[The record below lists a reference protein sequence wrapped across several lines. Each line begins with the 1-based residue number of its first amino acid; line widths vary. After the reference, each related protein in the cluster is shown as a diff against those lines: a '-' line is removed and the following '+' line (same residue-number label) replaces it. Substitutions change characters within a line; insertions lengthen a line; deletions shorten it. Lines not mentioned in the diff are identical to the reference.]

1 MLQAA
6 RAFRAAFFKKPINK
20 TSMTKNTF
28 LIAIAFLLC
37 LSLPLR
43 AQDYVYDNGNSKTGL
58 VLENQS
64 KGEVVISFSMQGFSL
79 QDIAVDGEPMK
90 NIVMNEVFLPNEAG
104 APNLPALSR
113 YVAIP
118 EGASAKIVVKEIK
131 FEILKNVNIA
141 PAPPIPLDT
150 DRNPPPATKDAAI
163 YSRDAFYPQ
172 QPVQLSETTQI
183 RGVDAV
189 MVGVVPFQYN
199 PVTRELKVINKIEIT
214 LSFEGGKGTF
224 GEERLRS
231 RWFDPVLRQTLMNYE
246 SIPEIDYSKQAHL
259 SGNPKTDGCEY
270 LIVTP
275 NDPAWQPFAEQIKD
289 FRTKQGIS
297 TKIVTLA
304 EIGGYSAA
312 ELESYFNNA
321 YNTWDVP
328 PVAVLLMADYG
339 SNPANSITSPMWNYY
354 CVSDNIYA
362 DVNYNNLPDIIF
374 ARMTAQN
381 TTQLQTMVSKMID
394 YETNPPTDFNFYH
407 KPITALGWQTERWF
421 QLCSE
426 TVGGFWREVQGKS
439 PVRIND
445 IYEGIPGSIWST
457 AQNTQTVVNYFGPT
471 GTGYIPASP
480 MQLGGWSGG
489 NAQMIAAA
497 VNDGAFALQHRD
509 HGYEYGWGEPG
520 FTNSSINNLRNNQ
533 NNELPFVFSINCLTG
548 KYNIE
553 GECFAEK
560 FHRYTY
566 NGLNAGALGVVAPS
580 ETSYSF
586 VNDVFVWGMF
596 DLFYPEFLPD
606 YGPYVNGEG
615 MMPAFGNAA
624 GKYFLQQS
632 AWPYNSGNKE
642 VTLHLFHHH
651 GGAFLNVFTE
661 VPQSLSVVHPETIF
675 SFQNEITIQAN
686 AGSLIALTVDGEIL
700 AVTKATGQFQNIP
713 IDPLPAGSNL
723 IVTITKQNFLR
734 VESTVEIISPEGAY
748 VVFDSFGIN
757 DGGSAIENG
766 QLDYGESV
774 GLDIA
779 LKNLGITQTGN
790 VTATLSTPDAFVT
803 ITQNV
808 AGFGIIQA
816 NSVVTMADAF
826 SIVASENIPDGHIVN
841 FEINATDGIK
851 NWTTGFS
858 LTANAPA
865 LEIAAI
871 VVQDA
876 AGNNDGFL
884 DPGETAPVKIF
895 IKNNGHAPA
904 LSAAALFTT
913 TDSYLTLLTTTPQ
926 SYGAL
931 LPNQTRAATFV
942 VSAAPSVPVGHV
954 ATATLA
960 LNADFGFSTEMNV
973 QFDFS
978 EYCIPTSNCSYGDGF
993 RSFSLM
999 EINNANNGCSS
1010 GGYGDFTQLVAN
1022 LQPGETYTVN
1032 WKGGFSNQR
1041 ASLWIDLNSNRAFE
1055 PEELLISDFVL
1066 ASSSVVYSTNFVVPS
1081 DVNPGNKRLRIRAQY
1096 NKSSADPCSNF
1107 GYGETEDYTVAIAN
1121 EAVAEQVITIPAGW
1135 SGLSSY
1141 LIPENLTF
1149 ENIFGE
1155 VMDQVVIVQNSDGI
1169 FWPDQSINT
1178 LGNWNSFSGYTI
1190 KTSSEVTLS
1199 IAGEPLAP
1207 QAIQL
1212 QAGWNLMPVLSSC
1225 PVSVDEL
1232 FNSFPDQLV
1241 VVKEIAGSGIYWP
1254 AQGINTLP
1262 VLLPG
1267 RSYFVFLNGNV
1278 FLEFEPCK

>member
-1 MLQAA
+1 
-6 RAFRAAFFKKPINK
+6 
-20 TSMTKNTF
+20 MTKNTF
-28 LIAIAFLLC
+28 LIAIAFLFC
-37 LSLPLR
+37 LSSPLR
-43 AQDYVYDNGNSKTGL
+43 AQDYAFDNGNKKSAL
-58 VLENQS
+58 ALENQS
-64 KGEVVISFSMQGFSL
+64 KGEVVISFSMKGFSL

-90 NIVMNEVFLPNEAG
+90 NIIMDEVFLPNEAG

-113 YVAIP
+113 YLAIP
-118 EGASAKIVVKEIK
+118 EGASAKIVVKEIEY
-131 FEILKNVNIA
+131 EILKNVNIA

-150 DRNPPPATKDAAI
+150 DRNPPLATKDASI

-172 QPVQLSETTQI
+172 QPVQLSEVTQI

-189 MVGVVPFQYN
+189 MLGVVPFQYN
-199 PVTRELKVINKIEIT
+199 PVSKELKVISKLEVT
-214 LSFEGGKGTF
+214 LTIEGGTGTF

-231 RWFDPVLRQTLMNYE
+231 RWFDPILRQTFLNYE
-246 SIPEIDYSKQAHL
+246 ALPEIDYSKRTHQK
-259 SGNPKTDGCEY
+259 GNSITDGCEY
-270 LIVTP
+270 LIVIP
-275 NDPAWQPFAEQIKD
+275 NDPAWLPFAQQIKD

-297 TKIVTLA
+297 TEIVTLA

-321 YNTWDVP
+321 YNTWAIP

-339 SNPANSITSPMWNYY
+339 TNPANSITSPMWNYY

-362 DVNYNNLPDIIF
+362 DVNYDNLPDIIF

-381 TTQLQTMVSKMID
+381 TTHLQTMVSKMID
-394 YETNPPTDFNFYH
+394 YETNPPMDYNFYH

-426 TVGGFWREVQGKS
+426 TVGGFWREVQGKA

-457 AQNTQTVVNYFGPT
+457 AQNTQTVVNYFGPN

-480 MQLGGWSGG
+480 AQLGGWAGG

-520 FTNSSINNLRNNQ
+520 FTTSNINSLRNNQ

-548 KYNIE
+548 KYNMD

-580 ETSYSF
+580 EISYSF
-586 VNDVFVWGMF
+586 VNDVYVWGMF

-632 AWPYNSGNKE
+632 SWPYNTGNKE

-661 VPQSLSVVHPETIF
+661 VPQSLSVVHPQTIF
-675 SFQNEITIQAN
+675 SYQNQFSIQAN
-686 AGSLIALTVDGEIL
+686 AGALIALTVDGEIV

-713 IDPLPAGSNL
+713 IDPLQTGSNL
-723 IVTITKQNFLR
+723 IVTITKQNYLR
-734 VESTVEIISPEGAY
+734 YESAVEIISPQGAY
-748 VVFDSFGIN
+748 VIFDSFGIN
-757 DGGSAIENG
+757 DAGSAIENG

-774 GLDIA
+774 NLSIA

-790 VTATLSTPDAFVT
+790 VTATLSTPDAFVS
-803 ITQNV
+803 ITHNV
-808 AGFGIIQA
+808 ASFGIIQA
-816 NSVVTMADAF
+816 DSVKMIANAF
-826 SIVASENIPDGHIVN
+826 GIVASENIPDGHIVN
-841 FEINATDGIK
+841 FAINATDGTK
-851 NWTTGFS
+851 SWTTGFS
-858 LTANAPA
+858 LTANAPVFGIA
-865 LEIAAI
+865 EIM
-871 VVQDA
+871 VQDA

-884 DPGETAPVKIF
+884 DPGETASVKIF
-895 IKNNGHAPA
+895 IKNNGHAPIF
-904 LSAAALFTT
+904 SAAALFTT
-913 TDSYLTLLTTTPQ
+913 NDNYLTILTNTPQ
-926 SYGAL
+926 SYGTV
-931 LPNQTRAATFV
+931 LPNQTKAATFV
-942 VSAAPSVPVGHV
+942 VSAAASIPVGHV

-973 QFDFS
+973 PFDFS
-978 EYCIPTSNCSYGDGF
+978 EYCIPTSNCSYGDGL

-1010 GGYGDFTQLVAN
+1010 GGYGDFTHLVAN
-1022 LQPGETYTVN
+1022 LVPGETYTVT

-1041 ASLWIDLNSNRAFE
+1041 ASLWIDLNSNRTFE
-1055 PEELLISDFVL
+1055 PNELLISDFLL
-1066 ASSSVVYSTNFVVPS
+1066 ANSSVVYSTDFVLPD

-1107 GYGETEDYTVAIAN
+1107 GYGETEDYTIKIAN
-1121 EAVAEQVITIPAGW
+1121 EAMAEQIITIPEGW

-1141 LIPENLTF
+1141 LIPANPAF
-1149 ENIFGE
+1149 ETIFDE
-1155 VMDQVVIVQNSDGI
+1155 VMDQVIIVQNTQGV
-1169 FWPDQSINT
+1169 FWPGQGINT
-1178 LGNWNSFSGYTI
+1178 LINWDTFSGYTV
-1190 KTSSEVTLS
+1190 KTNSEVTLT
-1199 IAGEPLAP
+1199 IDGEPAVP
-1207 QAIQL
+1207 RAIQL
-1212 QAGWNLMPVLSSC
+1212 QAGWNLMPVLTSC
-1225 PVSVDEL
+1225 QVATNEL
-1232 FNSFPDQLV
+1232 FSSFSQQLV

-1254 AQGINTLP
+1254 AQSINTLP

-1267 RSYFVFLNGNV
+1267 RSYFVFLNDG
-1278 FLEFEPCK
+1278 FYLEFAPCN

>member
-1 MLQAA
+1 
-6 RAFRAAFFKKPINK
+6 
-20 TSMTKNTF
+20 MTKNTF

-37 LSLPLR
+37 LSSSLR
-43 AQDYVYDNGNSKTGL
+43 AQDYVYDIGNKKSAL
-58 VLENQS
+58 ALETQS
-64 KGEVVISFSMQGFSL
+64 KGEVMISFSMKGFSL

-90 NIVMNEVFLPNEAG
+90 NIVMDEVFLPNETG

-118 EGASAKIVVKEIK
+118 EGAFAKIVVKEIE
-131 FEILKNVNIA
+131 FEILKNINIA

-150 DRNPPPATKDAAI
+150 DRNPPSATKDATI

-172 QPVQLSETTQI
+172 QPVQLSATTQI

-189 MVGVVPFQYN
+189 MLGVVPFQYN
-199 PVTRELKVINKIEIT
+199 PVTRELKVINKIEIS
-214 LSFEGGKGTF
+214 LSFEGGTGNF
-224 GEERLRS
+224 GEARLRS
-231 RWFDPVLRQTLMNYE
+231 RWFDPVLRQTLINYQ
-246 SIPEIDYSKQAHL
+246 SLPEIDYSKL
-259 SGNPKTDGCEY
+259 SHQKDNPITDGCEY
-270 LIVTP
+270 LIVIP
-275 NDPAWQPFAEQIKD
+275 NDPAWLPFAQQIKD
-289 FRTKQGIS
+289 FRTTQGIS
-297 TKIVTLA
+297 TEIVTLA

-321 YNTWDVP
+321 YNNWAVP

-381 TTQLQTMVSKMID
+381 TTHLQIMVSKMID
-394 YETNPPTDFNFYH
+394 YETNPPMDYNFYH

-445 IYEGIPGSIWST
+445 IFEGIPGSIWST

-520 FTNSSINNLRNNQ
+520 FSNSSINNLHNNQ

-586 VNDVFVWGMF
+586 VNDVYVWGMF

-632 AWPYNSGNKE
+632 AWPYNTGNKE

-651 GGAFLNVFTE
+651 GGAFLTVFTE
-661 VPQSLSVVHPETIF
+661 VPQSISVVHPETIF
-675 SFQNEITIQAN
+675 SYQNEFTIQAN
-686 AGSLIALTVDGEIL
+686 AGALIALTVDGEIL

-713 IDPLPAGSNL
+713 IDALPAGSNL
-723 IVTITKQNFLR
+723 TVTITKPNFLR
-734 VESTVEIISPEGAY
+734 YENTVEIISPEGAY
-748 VVFDSFGIN
+748 VVFDSFGI
-757 DGGSAIENG
+757 DDAGSAIENG

-774 GLDIA
+774 SLNVS
-779 LKNLGITQTGN
+779 LKNLGIAPTGN
-790 VTATLSTPDAFVT
+790 VTATLTSPDAFVT
-803 ITQNV
+803 ITQSV

-816 NSVVTMADAF
+816 NSVVTICDAF
-826 SIVASENIPDGHIVN
+826 SIVASEIIPDGHIVN
-841 FEINATDGIK
+841 FTIVATDGIES
-851 NWTTGFS
+851 WTTGFS
-858 LTANAPA
+858 LIANAPV
-865 LEIAAI
+865 LEIAEI

-895 IKNNGHAPA
+895 IKNNGHAPV

-913 TDSYLTLLTTTPQ
+913 NDEYLTIVTTSPQ
-926 SYGAL
+926 SYGTL
-931 LPNQTRAATFV
+931 LPDQTKAATFV
-942 VSAAPSVPVGHV
+942 VSAAPSIPVGHI

-960 LNADFGFSTEMNV
+960 LTADFGFSTEMNV
-973 QFDFS
+973 PFDFS

-1010 GGYGDFTQLVAN
+1010 GGYGDFTHLVAN
-1022 LQPGETYTVN
+1022 LSPGETYTVN

-1041 ASLWIDLNSNRAFE
+1041 ASLWIDLNSNRTFE
-1055 PEELLISDFVL
+1055 PDELLISDFVL
-1066 ASSSVVYSTNFVVPS
+1066 ANSSVVYSTNFTLPS
-1081 DVNPGNKRLRIRAQY
+1081 VVNPGNKRLRIRAQY
-1096 NKSSADPCSNF
+1096 NKSSADACSNF
-1107 GYGETEDYTVAIAN
+1107 GYGETEDYTITIAN
-1121 EAVAEQVITIPAGW
+1121 EAMAEQIITIPSGW

-1141 LIPENLTF
+1141 LVPADPALET
-1149 ENIFGE
+1149 IFGE
-1155 VMDQVVIVQNSDGI
+1155 VMDQVVIVQNPAGI

-1178 LGNWNSFSGYTI
+1178 LGNWDSFSGYTI
-1190 KTSSEVTLS
+1190 KTLSDLTLS
-1199 IAGEPLAP
+1199 IDGEPAAP
-1207 QAIQL
+1207 RAIQL
-1212 QAGWNLMPVLSSC
+1212 HAGWNLMPVLSPC

-1232 FNSFPDQLV
+1232 FDAFPGELV
-1241 VVKEIAGSGIYWP
+1241 IVKEIAGSGVYWP
-1254 AQGINTLP
+1254 AQGISTLP
-1262 VLLPG
+1262 ALLPG
-1267 RSYFVFLNGNV
+1267 RSYFVLLTSNV